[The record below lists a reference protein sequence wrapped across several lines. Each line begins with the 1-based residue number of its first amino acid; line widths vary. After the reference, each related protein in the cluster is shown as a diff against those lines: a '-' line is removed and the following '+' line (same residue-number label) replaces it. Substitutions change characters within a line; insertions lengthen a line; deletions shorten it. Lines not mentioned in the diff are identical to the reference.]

1 MGQKAKREAI
11 DGGTVKRAHIEGLR
25 KSDPITLSVLAQDL
39 VRKPLVGV
47 DPRSL
52 ADLFALADEESLPV
66 DLKRDLC
73 KFRDQM
79 LREIADLPDGHVL
92 QEWLDDV
99 LQMEAGRVPMVL
111 RTAILARTEDFN
123 LRPVTLEKLAA
134 VQSHF
139 NETAAVAVEITKPQV
154 RVVQKGPDVLSPEA
168 RKARRVATG
177 KTRAPRVE
185 KDPERSRWIKADL
198 TERLSNYGGTGLKQ
212 SMLIAGAKHR
222 APWTDLQDVEVMS
235 ALRQLEKAGKVKKR
249 VNRWALSHAW

>member
-1 MGQKAKREAI
+1 M
-11 DGGTVKRAHIEGLR
+11 KRAHIEGLR

-66 DLKRDLC
+66 ELKRDLC
-73 KFRDQM
+73 TFRGQM

-99 LQMEAGRVPMVL
+99 LEMTAERVPMVL

-123 LRPVTLEKLAA
+123 LRPVTQEKLAA
-134 VQSHF
+134 VQAHF
-139 NETAAVAVEITKPQV
+139 NASAAVAVEITKPQV

-168 RKARRVATG
+168 RKARRISTG
-177 KTRAPRVE
+177 TSRAPRVE
-185 KDPERSRWIKADL
+185 IDPERGRWIKADL
-198 TERLSNYGGTGLKQ
+198 TERLSNYGGTGLKEA
-212 SMLIAGAKHR
+212 MLIAGAKHR
-222 APWTDLQDVEVMS
+222 APWTDVKDMEVLS
-235 ALRQLEKAGKVKKR
+235 ALRQLEKSGRVKKR
-249 VNRWALSHAW
+249 VNRWALSNAW